1 MKRIVYALV
10 LAVALLQVVIAS
22 DPIPECPPACSNCVE
37 VLGPDGVPIEIC
49 PLPN

>member
-10 LAVALLQVVIAS
+10 LAVALLQTVIAS
-22 DPIPECPPACSNCVE
+22 DPIPECPPACTNCVE
-37 VLGPDGVPIEIC
+37 VLGPDGVPITVC